1 MTAKR
6 ILEII
11 EEEKQR
17 AEENAERFSRKWAEA
32 VQAHDMQKADTMFG
46 YASAWEHRVDAVVGL
61 KLRIENETRVEKRS
75 KQ

>member
-46 YASAWEHRVDAVVGL
+46 YASAW
-61 KLRIENETRVEKRS
+61 
-75 KQ
+75 